1 MPSNGGAAMTGT
13 NNGSSLKWKTLAKKR
28 QSATKGLPPGT
39 EALQWVANTV
49 TLIYGDRDAVLVDT
63 FLSADH
69 TRELADWIAAS
80 GKNLIAIYVTHA
92 HGDHFFGIGMLEER
106 FPGAR
111 AVATAEVIDGMRH
124 QISPEYMSR
133 FWNPRFPGQLP
144 ERLTVAAEIRG
155 GGIDLEGHALV
166 PVRLGHTDT
175 ADSTCLHVPSVGL
188 VVAGDAVY
196 NGVHP
201 YLAETN
207 AGTRREWIA
216 ALDTIEG
223 LQPMTVIAGHKVPA
237 SDDSP
242 RHVAATRA
250 YIRDFDRLNAETQ
263 TAEEL
268 YGRMLQLYPDRVNP
282 GSLWGAAHA
291 AKSMS
296 VSA

>member
-1 MPSNGGAAMTGT
+1 MTGT

-268 YGRMLQLYPDRVNP
+268 YDRMLQLYPDRVNP

>member
-1 MPSNGGAAMTGT
+1 MILAGEKAMTST
-13 NNGSSLKWKTLAKKR
+13 NNGSGLKWKTLAKKR
-28 QSATKGLPPGT
+28 RSATQGIPPGT

-49 TLIYGDRDAVLVDT
+49 TLIYGNRDAVLVDT
-63 FLSADH
+63 FLSADQ

-80 GKNLIAIYVTHA
+80 GKNLTAIYVTHA

-111 AVATAEVIDGMRH
+111 AVATAEVIEGMRH
-124 QISPEYMSR
+124 QISPEYMAA

-144 ERLTVAAEIRG
+144 ARLSVAAEIRD

-188 VVAGDAVY
+188 IVAGDAVY
-196 NGVHP
+196 NGIHP

-207 AGTRREWIA
+207 ARSRRDWIA

-223 LQPMTVIAGHKVPA
+223 LQPTTVIAGHKVPNG
-237 SDDSP
+237 DDSP
-242 RHVAATRA
+242 RHVAATRT
-250 YIRDFDRLNAETQ
+250 YIRDFDQLDANTQ
-263 TAEEL
+263 TADEL
-268 YGRMLQLYPDRVNP
+268 YERMLRLYPDRVNP

-291 AKSMS
+291 AKSRVS
-296 VSA
+296 V